1 MQRPLTIALVVDSL
15 SNFSNGTANSAYQL
29 ARELTGRGNT
39 VRLIGVG
46 APNGQY
52 RAREQHI
59 PVATWFAHR
68 QQTCFARPSALLFR
82 RAFKDADVIHIY
94 EPFSFGRHV
103 RDYALSHGIPV
114 TAGFHIQPENIM
126 YSLGV
131 CRFIPGLSSAI
142 YTGLYHYFYKKIRHI
157 HVPTQMEADFLQR
170 RHYRNALHV
179 ISNGYQPD
187 FIPGHDAGGSIG
199 AEEDTDAGAAHSPRF
214 TQSSCTGKKFV
225 IAAAGRL
232 NREKDHITLI
242 RAIGKCRHNK
252 DIELR
257 IAGTGP
263 LYKHLIS
270 ECRKQLAN
278 TASVG
283 FRKHSEMPRFFRE
296 ADLMVHSSIADIE
309 GVSVLEGMACGLVP
323 VIASSRLSAAGDFA
337 LTGNSLFPAGDAE
350 TLAQRIDWWIEHPE
364 SLHTW
369 GRKYAEYACRHYNIA
384 RCARDFELMER
395 AAIRDARGNRPQ
407 QHA

>member
-1 MQRPLTIALVVDSL
+1 M
-15 SNFSNGTANSAYQL
+15 
-29 ARELTGRGNT
+29 
-39 VRLIGVG
+39 
-46 APNGQY
+46 
-52 RAREQHI
+52 
-59 PVATWFAHR
+59 
-68 QQTCFARPSALLFR
+68 
-82 RAFKDADVIHIY
+82 
-94 EPFSFGRHV
+94 
-103 RDYALSHGIPV
+103 
-114 TAGFHIQPENIM
+114 
-126 YSLGV
+126 
-131 CRFIPGLSSAI
+131 
-142 YTGLYHYFYKKIRHI
+142 
-157 HVPTQMEADFLQR
+157 
-170 RHYRNALHV
+170 
-179 ISNGYQPD
+179 
-187 FIPGHDAGGSIG
+187 
-199 AEEDTDAGAAHSPRF
+199 
-214 TQSSCTGKKFV
+214 
-225 IAAAGRL
+225 
-232 NREKDHITLI
+232 I

-263 LYKHLIS
+263 LYKRLMS

-296 ADLMVHSSIADIE
+296 ADLMVHPSIADIE